1 LGHPNASIQALKLV
15 IMKSVQDEAKHM
27 MKMMKMK
34 KKKKKKNTNNNN
46 NKSNESG

>member
-27 MKMMKMK
+27 MKMMK